1 MADVVEKTDKTPS
14 EEESKPEDRHYLL
27 GLARAIGR
35 GFWELLRSGER
46 LWQQPRLEW
55 EHSVLEAGSEA
66 EIEAHALKIAA
77 SNVKYCIEPRLL
89 LNGQEKLILCAGVR
103 NFREPWA
110 RDFGFATFGLMA
122 MGEFQVVRECLEAF
136 LLYQKAS
143 GQFPV
148 KLHSTTVVERY
159 LHSLFKREQPTYK
172 PLRPK
177 YQTAHRTISLDGNSL
192 LVIAALHYARQSG
205 DAAFVREHWDGLC
218 RAITWLEVHAR
229 GDDGLLHQGAYTDW
243 ADSVAR
249 TGRILYTNVL
259 YWKAVSDLAEAAV
272 LAADSDGQQFWQ
284 EKAAQLY
291 EQIQTHF
298 WRDELGY
305 FVTSERY
312 HNLSTSG
319 NALAVAWGLATAQQA
334 SSILDTMERLGM
346 ADPVPTQVVSYG
358 YRRRDVAVE
367 NHLARIPHYHTSAAW
382 LWLGAWHAV
391 ALARQERPSA
401 AQELIARMSKAIV
414 RDGVVHEVY
423 GKNGRSLSTML
434 YTSEAPLTWNASMV
448 IYAFSICSEIGKKF
462 LSEKQHSPKGKR

>member
-1 MADVVEKTDKTPS
+1 MTDLVDKTDS
-14 EEESKPEDRHYLL
+14 EEASNAEDRHYLL
-27 GLARAIGR
+27 GLVRTIGL
-35 GFWELLRSGER
+35 GFWELLRAGQR
-46 LWQQPRLEW
+46 LLRQPRLAW
-55 EHSVLEAGSEA
+55 EHAILQGGSEA
-66 EIEAHALKIAA
+66 EIEAHALKTAV
-77 SNVKYCIEPRLL
+77 SNVKHCIEPRLL
-89 LNGQEKLILCAGVR
+89 LNGQEKLVLCAGVR

-122 MGEFQVVRECLEAF
+122 MGETQVVRDCLEAF

-148 KLHSTTVVERY
+148 KLHSTSVLERY
-159 LHSLFKREQPTYK
+159 LHSLLRREQPIDK

-192 LVIAALHYARQSG
+192 LVIAALHYVAES
-205 DAAFVREHWDGLC
+205 DDTAFLQTHWDGLC
-218 RAITWLEVHAR
+218 RGVRWLEEHAL

-243 ADSVAR
+243 ADSIAR
-249 TGRILYTNVL
+249 TGRIMYTNVL
-259 YWKAVSDLAEAAV
+259 YWKAMSGLAEAAV
-272 LAADSDGQQFWQ
+272 SLQDT
-284 EKAAQLY
+284 AAQTYWQAKASHLR
-291 EQIQTHF
+291 EQIQAHF
-298 WRDELGY
+298 WRGELGY

-319 NALAVAWGLATAQQA
+319 NALAVAWNLATEAQSA
-334 SSILDTMERLGM
+334 SILDTMERLGM

-358 YRRRDVAVE
+358 YRRRHVAVE

-401 AQELIARMSKAIV
+401 AAELIKRMSKAIV

-423 GKNGRSLSTML
+423 GKNGRFLSTLL
-434 YTSEAPLTWNASMV
+434 YTSEAPLSWNASMV
-448 IYAFSICSEIGKKF
+448 IYAFSICSEIGKKY
-462 LSEKQHSPKGKR
+462 LDEKATQSKQ